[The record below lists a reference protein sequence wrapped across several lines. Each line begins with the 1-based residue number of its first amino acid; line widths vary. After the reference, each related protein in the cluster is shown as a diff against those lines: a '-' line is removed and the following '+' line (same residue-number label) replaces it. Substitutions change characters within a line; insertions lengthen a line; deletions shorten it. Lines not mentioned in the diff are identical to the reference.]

1 MFAFGATLT
10 LAPNI
15 DRSRENGAHAPR
27 SSLNAYDLAALVFD
41 ELTVFSKKFRD
52 GSTSDRR
59 QYLNLDGHSHPTR
72 PRRENTS
79 RDAALSDLN
88 QRLVGLGVDA
98 QPEGVY
104 AENKKPDI
112 RVNFAGFNVPVEIE
126 RGRHNDSMHGGPG
139 AIYSQVHPG
148 SRGGGLRN
156 LLGVLVW

>member
-1 MFAFGATLT
+1 MFALGATLT

-15 DRSRENGAHAPR
+15 DRCRENGAHGPR
-27 SSLNAYDLAALVFD
+27 SSLNACDLAALVFD
-41 ELTVFSKKFRD
+41 DLTIFSKKIRD
-52 GSTSDRR
+52 GSTSDWR
-59 QYLNLDGHSHPTR
+59 QHWNLDGHSHPTL

-104 AENKKPDI
+104 AENKRPDI
-112 RVNFAGFNVPVEIE
+112 RVGFAGFNVAVEIK
-126 RGRHNDSMHGGPG
+126 RSRHSDSMHGGPRAVYG
-139 AIYSQVHPG
+139 QVHPG

-156 LLGVLVW
+156 LPGVLVR